1 VRSLQNYTGRMVIAP
16 LALVMVLFTARPIR
30 NRPAAPGP
38 AEGSQPL
45 LVVYMI
51 DPWVIAFS
59 FAWMLVFL
67 APVLPIV
74 SRSELY
80 LYLPVFGVCLLA
92 GLAADALVWRVAA
105 HRVVRIALTVYV
117 TALVSYQAWRALAIH
132 RDLVFSQKLV
142 VALRGSDE
150 LRGREGRVVLL
161 PADDMTERFL
171 QDSIGGYLHIVL
183 PHALGTRKLTGAIQ
197 YRGQPPPSGD
207 LHFRCQYDRDE
218 VTLKR
223 M

>member
-1 VRSLQNYTGRMVIAP
+1 MRSLQNYTGRMVIAP

-117 TALVSYQAWRALAIH
+117 TALAVSYTHLT
-132 RDLVFSQKLV
+132 
-142 VALRGSDE
+142 
-150 LRGREGRVVLL
+150 L
-161 PADDMTERFL
+161 PTIY
-171 QDSIGGYLHIVL
+171 SV
-183 PHALGTRKLTGAIQ
+183 
-197 YRGQPPPSGD
+197 
-207 LHFRCQYDRDE
+207 
-218 VTLKR
+218 
-223 M
+223 